1 MLVPKSFVIG
11 KFLKYAM
18 VDLKTVIKQVEEL
31 QILIHDLLAEGC
43 SITEHFQVG
52 TIIEKLPPSWKDFKI
67 YLKHKRREMSMEDLI
82 LRLRVEED
90 HKKGDKGEVSVM
102 EAKANVVETS
112 KPKFQKNKGKKV
124 AKNNANTH
132 APKGKDFKKIKG
144 TCWVCG
150 KTGHKAQD
158 CCHRR
163 DQNPTNPQANMIEVN
178 DNFVAIVSET
188 NMVSDTK
195 DWWVDTCA
203 TRHICGDRNL
213 FTDYKQ
219 NSGVEKLYMGNAS
232 VFAVE
237 GKGSVLLKFTSGK
250 VLTLLDVLHVSEIRK
265 NLVSGPILSKK
276 GFKLVFESDK
286 FILTKEGMFVGK
298 GYLADGLFKLN
309 VIGNDAFNKINKVSV
324 YFAESSNIWHAR
336 LGHVN
341 Y

>member
-1 MLVPKSFVIG
+1 M
-11 KFLKYAM
+11 
-18 VDLKTVIKQVEEL
+18 T
-31 QILIHDLLAEGC
+31 
-43 SITEHFQVG
+43 
-52 TIIEKLPPSWKDFKI
+52 
-67 YLKHKRREMSMEDLI
+67 
-82 LRLRVEED
+82 
-90 HKKGDKGEVSVM
+90 
-102 EAKANVVETS
+102 
-112 KPKFQKNKGKKV
+112 
-124 AKNNANTH
+124 
-132 APKGKDFKKIKG
+132 
-144 TCWVCG
+144 
-150 KTGHKAQD
+150 
-158 CCHRR
+158 
-163 DQNPTNPQANMIEVN
+163 EVN
-178 DNFVAIVSET
+178 DNFVAVVSET

-276 GFKLVFESDK
+276 GFKLVFEYDK
-286 FILTKEGMFVGK
+286 FILTKGGLFVGK

-309 VIGNDAFNKINKVSV
+309 VIGNGAFNKINKVSV